1 MNLAV
6 LLNDYLKSIGQ
17 ADHSGS
23 SEGSLFEITLND
35 VLSIR
40 VSELAGPPTM
50 ICLQYE
56 VGSVPLDA
64 DSDFFRRCLH
74 ANFQARS
81 AFDACIAINEA
92 NSVLA
97 LLVRYPLADLDSER
111 FQTML
116 EDFSAQAQRLF
127 AVMSEHEYASRH
139 FSPQLPTD
147 NFTRV

>member
-1 MNLAV
+1 MNLAA
-6 LLNDYLKSIGQ
+6 LLNDYLKGIGRD
-17 ADHSGS
+17 DHSGS

-74 ANFQARS
+74 ANFRHEVPSMPVSPSMRPIACWHCWSGIRWLTWTANASRLCSKIFQLRRS
-81 AFDACIAINEA
+81 AC
-92 NSVLA
+92 
-97 LLVRYPLADLDSER
+97 
-111 FQTML
+111 
-116 EDFSAQAQRLF
+116 
-127 AVMSEHEYASRH
+127 
-139 FSPQLPTD
+139 SP
-147 NFTRV
+147 